1 MEINNFVEEL
11 SQLKKD
17 SETLQEIKRIMHN
30 DGSVDIIEQITH
42 LQNNTQVNHIS
53 KLNQELERIEEKIED
68 VQGDYS
74 QHYDEAQE
82 AIRCLDNIVDYSDY
96 IDEAVSAISD
106 LRLELNQFAKAEV
119 DKWVED
125 GAVQVT
131 NDENGKATKIEDITK
146 KTTAKKTTITVK

>member
-1 MEINNFVEEL
+1 MEIKTMLEDLV
-11 SQLKKD
+11 QLERD
-17 SETLQEIKRIMHN
+17 SAKLQEIKRIMHN
-30 DGSVDIIEQITH
+30 DGSIDIIEQITH

-96 IDEAVSAISD
+96 IDEAVSVISD
-106 LRLELNQFAKAEV
+106 LRLELNQL
-119 DKWVED
+119 D
-125 GAVQVT
+125 
-131 NDENGKATKIEDITK
+131 DETTAK
-146 KTTAKKTTITVK
+146 KTTAKKTTEQK